1 MENNEPTTMPDEL
14 VERLKTTKNRAE
26 IALLLIEINRMDLI
40 YTVIEDLAYGV
51 QIITDKFCVNSR

>member
-1 MENNEPTTMPDEL
+1 MVNNEPTTMDNEL

-26 IALLLIEINRMDLI
+26 IALLLIEIGRKDLI

-51 QIITDKFCVNSR
+51 QIITDKFCVNSK